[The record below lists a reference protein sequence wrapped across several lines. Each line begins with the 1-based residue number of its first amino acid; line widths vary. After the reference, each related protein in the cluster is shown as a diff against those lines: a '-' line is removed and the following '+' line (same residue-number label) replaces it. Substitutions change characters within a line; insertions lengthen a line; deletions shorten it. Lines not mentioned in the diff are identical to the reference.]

1 MEIVV
6 GVWLV
11 VLSEEASKNNIYS
24 DHVFTSSPRKSF
36 ETALRNANI
45 KDSYFHTIR
54 HTCMSYL
61 AQMRATPFELK
72 GHGGR
77 KDIKSVERYAH
88 MDPQLTKRTSE
99 KLRAKIYGNG

>member
-1 MEIVV
+1 
-6 GVWLV
+6 V

-36 ETALRNANI
+36 ETALSNAKI